1 MTLSEYFEYMLDGMA
16 RTMPYKRAYQDAIM
30 TEDVTA
36 TCALGAARYSYA
48 LQEGFETRR
57 VEDSF
62 YNAESVINEMYYEHY
77 GVRITSDSD
86 QHGRDYAVS
95 RLKEMINDSE

>member
-1 MTLSEYFEYMLDGMA
+1 MLDGMA
-16 RTMPYKRAYQDAIM
+16 RTMPYEGAYQDAIM
-30 TEDVTA
+30 IKDVTA

-77 GVRITSDSD
+77 GVAITSDSD
-86 QHGRDYAVS
+86 NHSRDFAVT
-95 RLKEMINDSE
+95 RIKEIINDIQ